1 MRRLTPTA
9 GLPRLLL
16 ALGLSTVV
24 AANANA
30 TVVPAVGLDQM
41 ISDAELIVRG
51 RVAEIEP
58 RWSDDG
64 STIYTYVT
72 FSDVSV
78 VHGQLFGP
86 LTLRFEGGEIG
97 KYRLEVD
104 GMPAFRKGEEEILFV
119 RGNDVAASP
128 VVGLFQGRFKV
139 VQGRVH
145 DHAGAPI
152 VGISDGTLVKLIDDR
167 PVQAAG
173 GGISIGSA
181 VQSVY
186 EYVEHPDRDQ
196 VEAALAVAADAATK
210 GRYPKAGPGKGTG
223 IDHNTGRG
231 EAVAPPRAVSAAAAA
246 AAAPRPAAIYV
257 PRSQDNGQRLTAEA
271 FLAAVRARVGE

>member
-1 MRRLTPTA
+1 MRRLKPTA
-9 GLPRLLL
+9 RLPRLLL

-24 AANANA
+24 AANAHA

-51 RVAEIEP
+51 TVAEIEP
-58 RWSDDG
+58 RWSDDK

-78 VHGQLFGP
+78 IHGQLFGP

-97 KYRLEVD
+97 KHRLEVD

-139 VQGRVH
+139 VEGRVH
-145 DHAGAPI
+145 DHAGEPI
-152 VGISDGTLVKLIDDR
+152 VGVSDGTLVKLIDDR
-167 PVQAAG
+167 PALPAV
-173 GGISIGSA
+173 GISMGSPSRA
-181 VQSVY
+181 AF
-186 EYVEHPDRDQ
+186 EYIENPDRDRI
-196 VEAALAVAADAATK
+196 EAEL
-210 GRYPKAGPGKGTG
+210 
-223 IDHNTGRG
+223 
-231 EAVAPPRAVSAAAAA
+231 AAAAA
-246 AAAPRPAAIYV
+246 AALRGRYPRTAPGKGTGVDRNTGRDDAAPAPAVSAAAGAPAPKPAAIYV
-257 PRSQDNGQRLTAEA
+257 SRSQDGGQRLSAEA
-271 FLAAVRARVGE
+271 FLAAVRARLGE